1 MVPVVTPRLAG
12 SLAERVP
19 LMGGEGEILPSF
31 SYLLTHNLIT
41 ALHAPFER
49 ARSDRSKSYL
59 RYELYDVSCKVK
71 LRSKV
76 KYFACA
82 CPWKCA
88 GPDRTNFRFRYLK
101 NVLSQKPLGR
111 FISFFQK
118 NCKLSTVSLKFI
130 LFPV

>member
-49 ARSDRSKSYL
+49 ARSDRSESYL
-59 RYELYDVSCKVK
+59 RYELVYMTSAV
-71 LRSKV
+71 RSSS
-76 KYFACA
+76 
-82 CPWKCA
+82 
-88 GPDRTNFRFRYLK
+88 GQR
-101 NVLSQKPLGR
+101 
-111 FISFFQK
+111 
-118 NCKLSTVSLKFI
+118 
-130 LFPV
+130 